1 MLVFVSVTSLLL
13 ISSLVSLMSMSLEGV
28 MSHAREEYLFQL
40 AIYVLESSTSKRLTY
55 FMPPL
60 NLIPLLCIRPLRL
73 FLPAEDIRRVRI
85 VLLRAT
91 HLPCVVLLW
100 AFESSRRLLSR
111 QSSLTS
117 SRMTPR
123 GLSRPTSMIRPRS
136 GHFAHQTLTA
146 AVTSGT
152 DARSRASIKTKRST
166 DHDRQRSEHD
176 DVAAMLNEME
186 RLRVQVEQVAAAVG
200 VHHRNRQ

>member
-60 NLIPLLCIRPLRL
+60 NLIPLFCIRPMRL

-91 HLPCVVLLW
+91 HLPCVALLW
-100 AFESSRRLLSR
+100 AYESSHRIFSWPKSR
-111 QSSLTS
+111 SM
-117 SRMTPR
+117 SRMAPR
-123 GLSRPTSMIRPRS
+123 GLSRPTSTIQTRS
-136 GHFAHQTLTA
+136 GSSDHQ
-146 AVTSGT
+146 AVMPASALDSHYQ
-152 DARSRASIKTKRST
+152 DAPGPRRYPGRQPQPAQ
-166 DHDRQRSEHD
+166 HDVNIAD
-176 DVAAMLNEME
+176 LLNEME
-186 RLRVQVEQVAAAVG
+186 RLRVQVEQVTAAMG